1 MKSTHTDIFSMKKI
15 LFLFVFSS
23 VLCELIFAVFASS
36 LLILRIAVVVL
47 F

>member
-1 MKSTHTDIFSMKKI
+1 MKSTHTDIFSIKKI

-23 VLCELIFAVFASS
+23 VLCEFVFAVFASS
-36 LLILRIAVVVL
+36 LLIMRIAVVAL

>member
-23 VLCELIFAVFASS
+23 VLCKLIFAVFASS

>member
-1 MKSTHTDIFSMKKI
+1 MKSTHTDIFSMKR
-15 LFLFVFSS
+15 FYFFCFSS